1 MEVRN
6 MFKQLFGGKSQP
18 VNSVVYTTLNDNY
31 PAIYRW
37 KGEMWDMDTVR
48 TCVDAIARNACK
60 LKGKHLING
69 VEKADKSRID
79 HLLSV
84 RPNIYMNAAD
94 FLYKMAAQ
102 REIYNNAFAFINWR
116 GGEIEGIYPI
126 NFSQAVMREVEGRL
140 YVAFLFMGGQ
150 QMTLPYSD
158 LIHLR
163 KHFCVD
169 DFKGDSNDNAFKPIA
184 ELVEQTNKGI
194 ASAVANSGRIRGILK
209 FSGAL
214 RPEDI
219 QKQKDQFVASYL
231 STANSGGIAATD
243 AKADFVQTNI
253 NPTMVD
259 AGQME
264 LIREN
269 AYRYFG
275 VSENIIQSKYSETEW
290 DAFYESIIEP
300 FALQMS
306 LECTDKLFTERERGF
321 GNSVM
326 FEANRLQYVSTR
338 TKISL
343 LRELAPLGLFTINEG
358 REIFNLAPVEGGD
371 KRIQT
376 LNVVDADKANEYQL
390 GEEDKNGTEE

>member
-1 MEVRN
+1 MELRN
-6 MFKQLFGGKSQP
+6 MFTKIFGGHSQP
-18 VNSVVYTTLNDNY
+18 KNTVVYSMLNDSY

-37 KGEMWDMDTVR
+37 KGEMWDADIVR
-48 TCVDAIARNACK
+48 TCVHPIAAACSK
-60 LKGKHLING
+60 LKGKHLIDG
-69 VEKADKSRID
+69 VEKADKTRID

-102 REIYNNAFAFINWR
+102 REVYNNAFAFINWKD
-116 GGEIEGIYPI
+116 GKLEGIYPI
-126 NFSQAVMREVEGRL
+126 NFSQAVMQEAGGNL
-140 YVAFLFMGGQ
+140 YVSFLFMGGQ
-150 QMTLPYSD
+150 QMTLPYTD

-169 DFKGDSNDNAFKPIA
+169 DFKGDSNDKAFKPIA
-184 ELVEQTNKGI
+184 ELIDQTNKGI

-209 FSGAL
+209 FSGAM

-219 QKQKDQFVASYL
+219 QKAKDQFVASYL

-243 AKADFVQTNI
+243 AKADFIQTNI

-275 VSENIIQSKYSETEW
+275 VSEGIVQNKYTETEW
-290 DAFYESIIEP
+290 DAFYEGVIEP
-300 FALQMS
+300 FALQLS
-306 LECTDKLFTERERGF
+306 LECTAKLFTDKERGF

-390 GEEDKNGTEE
+390 GEDSDNGTEE